1 MAIYRSDQ
9 IEMRWVRL
17 DIILSSLKVMVLGM
31 GTVFVALIG
40 LVFIIKAL
48 HRLTDR
54 NAQPQNT
61 NQPDKAF
68 EPVQKSDAVNN
79 AAYLQGVN
87 EEAEELVAVIAAAVA
102 ASLHRSTHDIV
113 VRSIRRVPAITPIWN
128 RIGRQEQI
136 ATRL

>member
-1 MAIYRSDQ
+1 M
-9 IEMRWVRL
+9 

-48 HRLTDR
+48 YRLTDR
-54 NAQPQNT
+54 NAQPQST
-61 NQPDKAF
+61 NKPEQAF
-68 EPVQKSDAVNN
+68 EPAQKSDVVNN
-79 AAYLQGVN
+79 AAQFQGQD
-87 EEAEELVAVIAAAVA
+87 EEDEELMAVIAAAVA

-128 RIGRQEQI
+128 RVGRQEQI

>member
-1 MAIYRSDQ
+1 MDI
-9 IEMRWVRL
+9 VL
-17 DIILSSLKVMVLGM
+17 DSLKVMVLGM

-48 HRLTDR
+48 HRLTDKS
-54 NAQPQNT
+54 AQPQSASKT
-61 NQPDKAF
+61 EQAF
-68 EPVQKSDAVNN
+68 EPAQKIDVVNN
-79 AAYLQGVN
+79 AIQLQEQV
-87 EEAEELVAVIAAAVA
+87 EEDEELIAVIAAAVA